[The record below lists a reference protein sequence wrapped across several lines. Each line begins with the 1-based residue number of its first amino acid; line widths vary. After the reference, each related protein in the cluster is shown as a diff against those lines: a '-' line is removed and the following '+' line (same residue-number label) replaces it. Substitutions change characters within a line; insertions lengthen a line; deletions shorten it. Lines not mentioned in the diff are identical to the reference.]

1 MTMDSQFAAN
11 RIRMI
16 LAFLMVA
23 LIVAPMWSLGAK
35 QVRAAGT
42 YHVATSGSDST
53 GTGSLSKPWKTIQKA
68 ADTIGAGSTVLI
80 QPGTYRDAVY
90 IAIEAT
96 ANSPV
101 IFKGNGAGVVIDADG
116 VDRDA
121 VYIEASS
128 YVTWENI
135 RIQDA
140 PRAGLRVSV
149 SNHVTIRN
157 NVFANNAR
165 WGLFTDFSD
174 DLLIEGNESFGATIE
189 HGIYFSNSGD
199 RPTIRGNVIHDNYA
213 NGLHMN
219 GDIYS
224 GGDGII
230 TSAVVEG
237 NYIYNN
243 GVGGGS
249 GINMDGVQSSTVR
262 NNVIFNTHASGI
274 SMYQIDGGICSRNN
288 KVYHNTIVVASDG
301 RWAIN
306 IPNDGCTGNKIISNI
321 LYSNHGYRGAIN
333 VVSGAQSG
341 FESDYNVVEG
351 VFTTNDG
358 DSILSF
364 TQWKAL
370 GYDSHSKVSTPSALF
385 INATSNFHL
394 KSGSPAIDAGLTLA
408 SVKKDFDGKVR
419 PAGSSSDAGAFEAA
433 STAVKPDCT
442 VAPASGVVYTRI
454 TISCVGYKSGE
465 GISVRW
471 DGTQVAVGDVN
482 GDGKATIRFDAP
494 RSVTDR
500 HLIKAVGDQGT
511 TTPSRGFRI
520 VPSILTSPQ
529 GGVVGQT
536 INVTLRG
543 YAAGESVTVR
553 FRTAPGSSRTVATLV
568 ASSTGTASGTF
579 KVPTGPVCSCS
590 VEGTGNAGGFATVK
604 FTRIFG
610 TAENPTATPIA
621 TSSPTETATLEPTAT
636 ATMPI
641 VEPSVTSEP
650 TQPIATVEVP
660 TETATPEP
668 SETPTGEAPTE
679 PAEDASPTQV
689 DATNP

>member
-1 MTMDSQFAAN
+1 MTKRNQVAGNQFRKALTVLL
-11 RIRMI
+11 
-16 LAFLMVA
+16 LAT
-23 LIVAPMWSLGAK
+23 IVAPMWVMS
-35 QVRAAGT
+35 VSTVEAAGT
-42 YHVATSGSDST
+42 FYVATNGNDST
-53 GTGSLSKPWKTIQKA
+53 GTGTQAKPWKTIQKA
-68 ADTIGAGSTVLI
+68 ADSVGTGSTVLI

-90 IAIEAT
+90 ISIEAT
-96 ANSPV
+96 SANPV
-101 IFKGNGAGVVIDADG
+101 VFRGNGAGVIIDADG

-135 RIQDA
+135 RIQEA

-149 SNHVTIRN
+149 SDHVTIRN

-306 IPNDGCTGNKIISNI
+306 IPNTGCTGNKLFSNI

-341 FESDYNVVEG
+341 FESDYNILEG

-370 GYDSHSKVSTPSALF
+370 GYDTHSKVSTPSALF
-385 INATSNFHL
+385 INPASNFHL
-394 KSGSPAIDAGLTLA
+394 KAGSPAIDAGLTLA
-408 SVKKDFDGKVR
+408 SVKKDFDGNVR
-419 PAGSSSDAGAFEAA
+419 PQGTSSDAGAFESA
-433 STAVKPDCT
+433 SCSRAQPDCT
-442 VAPASGVVYTRI
+442 VSPASGIVYTRI
-454 TISCVGYKSGE
+454 TVSCVGFKSGE
-465 GISVRW
+465 GHLACA
-471 DGTQVAVGDVN
+471 GTE
-482 GDGKATIRFDAP
+482 P
-494 RSVTDR
+494 RSR
-500 HLIKAVGDQGT
+500 RGCQWRWAGDHPVRR
-511 TTPSRGFRI
+511 PSRRQ
-520 VPSILTSPQ
+520 P
-529 GGVVGQT
+529 
-536 INVTLRG
+536 
-543 YAAGESVTVR
+543 
-553 FRTAPGSSRTVATLV
+553 VA
-568 ASSTGTASGTF
+568 
-579 KVPTGPVCSCS
+579 
-590 VEGTGNAGGFATVK
+590 
-604 FTRIFG
+604 I
-610 TAENPTATPIA
+610 
-621 TSSPTETATLEPTAT
+621 
-636 ATMPI
+636 
-641 VEPSVTSEP
+641 
-650 TQPIATVEVP
+650 
-660 TETATPEP
+660 
-668 SETPTGEAPTE
+668 
-679 PAEDASPTQV
+679 
-689 DATNP
+689 